1 MVMAGEATAEA
12 KEEEVKVAEVAMQV
26 VDLVVPTAEVGTAMH
41 TSRRCAA
48 HGD

>member
-26 VDLVVPTAEVGTAMH
+26 VDLVVPTVEVGTAMH